1 MVHLNNKKNLL
12 EQQSL
17 EDKKKKHKS
26 KTSSKDNSNTQSLED
41 KKKKHKSKIPST
53 DNTTIPQDQPTD
65 DGIPKPASGGDI
77 KIQLIYTKTNLPIQN
92 QNFVSA
98 IQKALN
104 KGNDYSSNNIFK

>member
-1 MVHLNNKKNLL
+1 MDSLL
-12 EQQSL
+12 EQN
-17 EDKKKKHKS
+17 D
-26 KTSSKDNSNTQSLED
+26 KTSKHRGKKPPVSDGSNKSSKHRSKKPSSDNSQ
-41 KKKKHKSKIPST
+41 
-53 DNTTIPQDQPTD
+53 TTTKPQVQPTD

>member
-1 MVHLNNKKNLL
+1 MINLTEQKKEPPLKNKKEPPL
-12 EQQSL
+12 
-17 EDKKKKHKS
+17 KKKEPTLKKEKS
-26 KTSSKDNSNTQSLED
+26 SSGGN
-41 KKKKHKSKIPST
+41 IPK
-53 DNTTIPQDQPTD
+53 PQDQPTD

>member
-1 MVHLNNKKNLL
+1 MLKT
-12 EQQSL
+12 EQI
-17 EDKKKKHKS
+17 DPRKKKGKLDPRKK
-26 KTSSKDNSNTQSLED
+26 KTSPSDTNTQ
-41 KKKKHKSKIPST
+41 K
-53 DNTTIPQDQPTD
+53 PQVQPTD

>member
-1 MVHLNNKKNLL
+1 MYYLL
-12 EQQSL
+12 EQSN
-17 EDKKKKHKS
+17 EKEKEKEKEKAKVKNKKKS
-26 KTSSKDNSNTQSLED
+26 KTQDNSQ
-41 KKKKHKSKIPST
+41 
-53 DNTTIPQDQPTD
+53 TTTKPQDQPTD
-65 DGIPKPASGGDI
+65 DGIPKPAKSGDI